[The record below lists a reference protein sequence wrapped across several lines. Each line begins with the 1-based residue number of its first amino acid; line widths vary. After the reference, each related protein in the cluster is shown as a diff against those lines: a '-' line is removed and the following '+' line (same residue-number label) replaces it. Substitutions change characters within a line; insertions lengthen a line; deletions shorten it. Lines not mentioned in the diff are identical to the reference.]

1 MKARLAWVAAAGVL
15 AAWLPDC
22 SKASNERQAPLSASA
37 SAAASIVVAPLPA
50 SAGVSASAAPLAPLP
65 PLATR
70 GAMCRAIRVEGEV
83 RQGDMPLSSGAEIEG
98 ADWITLGKGAS
109 FTLKHSSSG
118 RELSF
123 AGPARLRAC
132 SRGRE
137 QVLLARGKLE
147 VGSGLGAR
155 PGAEVLVAT
164 PIAAVRYADAEL
176 ALALDEQKLEVALRA
191 GQAEVDP
198 AWPQQT
204 GVKTPLRG
212 KDKLR
217 LPVGKPDPAGLMARC
232 KEAAEAAEA
241 SARHV
246 RDKTAAEPLG
256 QRAQANV
263 RARRSARAA
272 CSIAAAAT
280 GLVAD
285 PAASAGLWA
294 EALRWEALWES
305 IPAAQSGSGPEK

>member
-1 MKARLAWVAAAGVL
+1 MKAWLGWVAAAGVL
-15 AAWLPDC
+15 AAWLPGC
-22 SKASNERQAPLSASA
+22 SKAPAERQAPPAASA

-50 SAGVSASAAPLAPLP
+50 TASAAAVAPP
-65 PLATR
+65 AAR
-70 GAMCRAIRVEGEV
+70 SAICRAIRVEGEV
-83 RQGDMPLSSGAEIEG
+83 RQGDMPLSAGAEIEG
-98 ADWITLGKGAS
+98 ADWITLDKGAS

-123 AGPARLRAC
+123 TGPARLRAC

-137 QVLLARGKLE
+137 QVLMARGKLE

-176 ALALDEQKLEVALRA
+176 VLGLDDQKLEVTLRA

-198 AWPQQT
+198 ALPQQ
-204 GVKTPLRG
+204 GGMKSPLRG

-217 LPVGKPDPAGLMARC
+217 LPLGKPDPVGLMARC

-256 QRAQANV
+256 QRAQAHV

-285 PAASAGLWA
+285 PATSAGLWA
-294 EALRWEALWES
+294 EALRWEGLWES
-305 IPAAQSGSGPEK
+305 IPRTEGVSVPEK

>member
-1 MKARLAWVAAAGVL
+1 MTPRLGWVAAAVL
-15 AAWLPDC
+15 AVCLPSC
-22 SKASNERQAPLSASA
+22 SKAPSQRQAPAAASTSA
-37 SAAASIVVAPLPA
+37 SAA
-50 SAGVSASAAPLAPLP
+50 VSVAAPRTSSAELGIAAPLP
-65 PLATR
+65 PALH
-70 GAMCRAIRVEGEV
+70 GVICRAIRVEGEV
-83 RQGDMPLSSGAEIEG
+83 RQGDMPLSSGAEIAG

-164 PIAAVRYADAEL
+164 PIAAVRYADADL
-176 ALALDEQKLEVALRA
+176 VLALDDQKLEVTLRA

-198 AWPQQT
+198 ALPQQT
-204 GVKTPLRG
+204 GVKSPLRG
-212 KDKLR
+212 KDQLR
-217 LPVGKPDPAGLMARC
+217 LRFPPGKVDPAGLMARC

-263 RARRSARAA
+263 RARRTARAA

-294 EALRWEALWES
+294 EAQRWEGLWES
-305 IPAAQSGSGPEK
+305 IPGPPVVTPGSGPEK

>member
-1 MKARLAWVAAAGVL
+1 MKAAPGWVAAGVL
-15 AAWLPDC
+15 AAWLAGC
-22 SKASNERQAPLSASA
+22 SKAPTEQHAPAAPSA
-37 SAAASIVVAPLPA
+37 SAAATPAAP
-50 SAGVSASAAPLAPLP
+50 SASAVPSSARRAPI
-65 PLATR
+65 
-70 GAMCRAIRVEGEV
+70 CRALRVVGEA
-83 RQGDMPLSSGAEIEG
+83 RQGDAPLSSGTELDGSE
-98 ADWITLGKGAS
+98 WITLASGAS

-123 AGPARLRAC
+123 AGPARLRVC

-147 VGSGLGAR
+147 AGSGLGAR

-164 PIAAVRYADAEL
+164 PIAALRYADAEL
-176 ALALDEQKLEVALRA
+176 TLSLDGQQLEVALRA

-198 AWPQQT
+198 ALPKQA
-204 GVKTPLRG
+204 GVKSPLRG

-217 LPVGKPDPAGLMARC
+217 LPLGKPDPTGLMARC
-232 KEAAEAAEA
+232 KEAAEAAAA

-246 RDKTAAEPLG
+246 RDKSAAEPLG

-272 CSIAAAAT
+272 CSVAAAAT

-285 PAASAGLWA
+285 PVASAGLWA
-294 EALRWEALWES
+294 EAQRWEELWES
-305 IPAAQSGSGPEK
+305 IPRTESAPGPEK